1 MSSKLPVDAVVQK
14 TLTTIQKHEELLHKI
29 DRATRNTTSDAET
42 HFRPIHIAMEP
53 CERVYPQDM
62 IVVGDNE
69 HLRKVL
75 IVLVF
80 LCDEIHALQAIAA
93 NKFYP
98 LLVMFGLSPI
108 EIDSKDGDISDSAA
122 YLKYPGNRERLVG
135 LFMPT
140 LQELA
145 NFVDRCHAVV
155 LNLVQQLSSSYHNQ
169 GSGSL
174 LGSLMGSQP
183 TQPALIAHLFSAVQA
198 LGDILVVLVTLD
210 HLVTQNEFLKES
222 WAAFKGMIVYAR
234 ADPMSFQTSD
244 AHTTGTLSSHSTQ
257 HPYSMVQPSH
267 SISLVYSIGLLLF
280 DFLLLS
286 DKLYLL
292 VTHEIPLTHCTPL
305 IDQPYHST
313 HPPTQKL
320 YPTHSPTHPLPPPPP
335 PQSSSVCS

>member
-1 MSSKLPVDAVVQK
+1 MISESFEADLSSKLPVDSVVQK

-29 DRATRNTTSDAET
+29 DVATRNTTSDAET

-80 LCDEIHALQAIAA
+80 LCDEIHALQAIAT

-98 LLVMFGLSPI
+98 SLVMFGRSPI
-108 EIDSKDGDISDSAA
+108 EIDSKDGDINDSAP

-155 LNLVQQLSSSYHNQ
+155 LNLVQQLSSCYHNK
-169 GSGSL
+169 GTGGL
-174 LGSLMGSQP
+174 LGNLMGSTQP

-198 LGDILVVLVTLD
+198 LGEMLMVLVTLD

-222 WAAFKGMIVYAR
+222 WAEFKGMIVYAR
-234 ADPMSFQTSD
+234 ADPLSFQTSD
-244 AHTTGTLSSHSTQ
+244 AHTTG
-257 HPYSMVQPSH
+257 
-267 SISLVYSIGLLLF
+267 
-280 DFLLLS
+280 
-286 DKLYLL
+286 
-292 VTHEIPLTHCTPL
+292 
-305 IDQPYHST
+305 
-313 HPPTQKL
+313 
-320 YPTHSPTHPLPPPPP
+320 
-335 PQSSSVCS
+335 

>member
-1 MSSKLPVDAVVQK
+1 MISESFEADLSSKLPVDAVVQK

-29 DRATRNTTSDAET
+29 DIATRNTTSDAET

-98 LLVMFGLSPI
+98 SLVMFGRSPI
-108 EIDSKDGDISDSAA
+108 EIDSKDGDISDSAP
-122 YLKYPGNRERLVG
+122 YLKYPGNRERLIG

-155 LNLVQQLSSSYHNQ
+155 LNLVQQLSSCYHNK
-169 GSGSL
+169 GSGGL
-174 LGSLMGSQP
+174 LGNLMGNNNT
-183 TQPALIAHLFSAVQA
+183 TQPALIAHLFSAIQA
-198 LGDILVVLVTLD
+198 LGEMLMVLVTLD

-234 ADPMSFQTSD
+234 ADPLSFQTSD
-244 AHTTGTLSSHSTQ
+244 AHTTGT
-257 HPYSMVQPSH
+257 
-267 SISLVYSIGLLLF
+267 
-280 DFLLLS
+280 
-286 DKLYLL
+286 
-292 VTHEIPLTHCTPL
+292 
-305 IDQPYHST
+305 
-313 HPPTQKL
+313 
-320 YPTHSPTHPLPPPPP
+320 
-335 PQSSSVCS
+335 